1 MKIAV
6 TGAHRVGKTTLAE
19 RLHEFIPDYEYY
31 PEPYYELEERG
42 YVFSEIPAIDDY
54 LVQLEYSIRQMTAS
68 GNHAIFDRCPID
80 LLAYIQATDE
90 SGSFQ
95 SLYHK
100 VQNVMT
106 EIDLLVFVPIE
117 KPDVIQCPDSA
128 LPELREQV
136 NDILRELISDSDIET
151 IEVNGT
157 ISERLEQVKHK
168 IREGL

>member
-19 RLHEFIPDYEYY
+19 RLHESIPDYEYY

-42 YVFSEIPAIDDY
+42 YVFSEIPVVDDY
-54 LVQLEYSIRQMTAS
+54 LVQLEYSIRQITTS
-68 GNHAIFDRCPID
+68 GDHAVFDRCPLD

-95 SLYHK
+95 SLFHK
-100 VQNVMT
+100 VQDVMT

-117 KPDVIQCPDSA
+117 EPDVIQCPDSA
-128 LPELREQV
+128 LPELRDQV
-136 NDILRELISDSDIET
+136 NDILSELINDSDINT

-157 ISERLEQVKHK
+157 ISERMDQIKHK
-168 IREGL
+168 IREVL